1 MGRIVNPHSIR
12 TSMNEIKSNVDEYS
26 SHYKKAKSIIARYS
40 FGSPKL
46 KGMTGKAVL
55 NQLYCYE
62 TLMDMFIITAENI
75 SKACDTMIMSVGDE
89 KLNEDIINSIIY
101 EQEGIKTRCANR
113 IEDYRHKQM
122 QLELCPILASYC
134 GLQINR
140 NTYIKTRAEKI
151 IAIMNRKLE
160 KIDEIERKTN
170 ELFLAE
176 KAAMTKIGRC
186 IAELKESGKT
196 GFRFQELPVWAAD
209 MEKQLFDKY
218 NKEMLT
224 KGRLNEDFVEKFSNL
239 SIAEMTPAEF
249 KAYQEYV
256 KFLILKAKP
265 DDLNK
270 VIKHAYRMTKDGVV
284 ELKDGAYDLGTY
296 IGLVMKI
303 YSMTS
308 AELVDSSILEKC
320 TIMKTALTRDFM
332 VEKGTFSLKG
342 GHYHYKYEYL
352 KYKRPESNH
361 AQAVIFTES
370 YTTNTVYTEH
380 TGNAD
385 KLGYAKNEYL
395 KNLMRKDGADYAID
409 ICKSAVN
416 IGVTIA
422 FPEMTV
428 GEQVVWELTN
438 LGVEIVSSPGKNED
452 FGINSEGIATMTNRL
467 KVRASIAKPGTK
479 EGTLIYEMYPTSETM
494 RRIEFYNNIF
504 EHYKMDPIGL
514 GDVCNNPEDVNNR
527 ILALSE
533 KINAKPYVYNDED
546 ECKEYKKLDELED
559 LYKNLNPG
567 EIK

>member
-26 SHYKKAKSIIARYS
+26 SHYKKAKSTIARYS

-186 IAELKESGKT
+186 IAELKGSGKN

-239 SIAEMTPAEF
+239 TIAEMTPAEF

-265 DDLNK
+265 EDMNK
-270 VIKHAYRMTKDGVV
+270 VIKHAYRKTINEVMV
-284 ELKDGAYDLGTY
+284 LKDSAYELAATMDVATRVY
-296 IGLVMKI
+296 CME
-303 YSMTS
+303 ST
-308 AELVDSSILEKC
+308 ELVDSSILERC
-320 TIMKTALTRDFM
+320 TMMNTALTIDYIY
-332 VEKGTFSLKG
+332 ETGKISLKDG
-342 GHYHYKYEYL
+342 RYNYEYR
-352 KYKRPESNH
+352 KNRRAEHNH
-361 AQAVIFTES
+361 AKPMELRES
-370 YTTNTVYTEH
+370 YTTIKVSTMISST
-380 TGNAD
+380 TD
-385 KLGYAKNEYL
+385 KVGALKNEYL
-395 KNLMRKDGADYAID
+395 KNLMRKDGGDYAVV
-409 ICKSAVN
+409 ICKAAVE
-416 IGVTIA
+416 IGVNVACPGI
-422 FPEMTV
+422 PV
-428 GEQVVWELTN
+428 GVQATYGLAD
-438 LGVEIVSSPGKNED
+438 LGIEIVDMPSKNED
-452 FGINSEGIATMTNRL
+452 FGIKSDGIGTMAQKL
-467 KVRASIAKPGTK
+467 KLRASIANPGTK
-479 EGTLIYEMYPTSETM
+479 TGELIYKMYPTNETTD
-494 RRIEFYNNIF
+494 RLVFYNKVF
-504 EHYKMDPIGL
+504 KYYKMKPIKMT
-514 GDVCNNPEDVNNR
+514 DVYYNPESVNGQLN
-527 ILALSE
+527 ALNDKMGSKTPYTYKDKKYE
-533 KINAKPYVYNDED
+533 NLDSLESTYDDIKRAKE
-546 ECKEYKKLDELED
+546 
-559 LYKNLNPG
+559 
-567 EIK
+567 

>member
-1 MGRIVNPHSIR
+1 MTMGRIVNPHSIR

-26 SHYKKAKSIIARYS
+26 SHYKKAKSTIARYS

-46 KGMTGKAVL
+46 KGMTAKAVL

-62 TLMDMFIITAENI
+62 TLMDMFIIIAENI

-101 EQEGIKTRCANR
+101 EQEGIKARCAKR
-113 IEDYRHKQM
+113 IEEYRHKQM

-140 NTYIKTRAEKI
+140 NAYIKTRAEKI

-160 KIDEIERKTN
+160 KIDKIERKTN

-186 IAELKESGKT
+186 ITELKGSGKN

-239 SIAEMTPAEF
+239 TIAEMTPAEF

-256 KFLILKAKP
+256 NFLILKAKP
-265 DDLNK
+265 EDMNK

-284 ELKDGAYDLGTY
+284 ELKYGAYDLATY

-303 YSMTS
+303 YSMKST
-308 AELVDSSILEKC
+308 ELVDSSILEKC

-395 KNLMRKDGADYAID
+395 KNLMRKDGADYAMD

-428 GEQVVWELTN
+428 GEQVVWELAN
-438 LGVEIVSSPGKNED
+438 LGVERVSPPGKNED
-452 FGINSEGIATMTNRL
+452 FGIKSEGIATMTNRL

-494 RRIEFYNNIF
+494 RRIEFYNKIF

-514 GDVCNNPEDVNNR
+514 GDVCNNPEDVNSR

-533 KINAKPYVYNDED
+533 KIDAVPYVYNKGKYET
-546 ECKEYKKLDELED
+546 LDRLEN
-559 LYKNLNPG
+559 LYKNLNSG

>member
-26 SHYKKAKSIIARYS
+26 SHYKKAKSTIARYS

-46 KGMTGKAVL
+46 KGMTAKAVL

-62 TLMDMFIITAENI
+62 TLMDMFIIIAENI

-101 EQEGIKTRCANR
+101 EQEGIKARCAKR
-113 IEDYRHKQM
+113 IEEYRHKQM

-140 NTYIKTRAEKI
+140 NAYIKTRAEKI
-151 IAIMNRKLE
+151 IAIMNSKLE

-186 IAELKESGKT
+186 IAELKGSGKN

-239 SIAEMTPAEF
+239 SVAEMTPAEL

-256 KFLILKAKP
+256 NFLILKAKP
-265 DDLNK
+265 EDMNK

-284 ELKDGAYDLGTY
+284 ELKDGAYDLATY

-303 YSMTS
+303 YSMKST
-308 AELVDSSILEKC
+308 ELVDSSILEKC

-370 YTTNTVYTEH
+370 YTTNTVYTEY

-385 KLGYAKNEYL
+385 ELGYAKNEYL
-395 KNLMRKDGADYAID
+395 KNLMRKDGADYAMD

-428 GEQVVWELTN
+428 GEQVVWELAN
-438 LGVEIVSSPGKNED
+438 VGVERVSPPGKNED
-452 FGINSEGIATMTNRL
+452 FGIKSEGIATMTNRL

-533 KINAKPYVYNDED
+533 KIKAKPYVYD
-546 ECKEYKKLDELED
+546 KEKYKKLDKLED

>member
-12 TSMNEIKSNVDEYS
+12 TSMNEIKSDVDEYS
-26 SHYKKAKSIIARYS
+26 SHYKKAKSTIARYS

-46 KGMTGKAVL
+46 KGMTAKAVL

-186 IAELKESGKT
+186 IAELKGSGKN

-265 DDLNK
+265 EDMNK

-284 ELKDGAYDLGTY
+284 ELKDGAYDLATY

-303 YSMTS
+303 YSMKST
-308 AELVDSSILEKC
+308 ELVDSSILEKC

-395 KNLMRKDGADYAID
+395 KNLMRKDGADYAMD

-428 GEQVVWELTN
+428 GEQVVWELAN
-438 LGVEIVSSPGKNED
+438 LGVERVSPPGKNED
-452 FGINSEGIATMTNRL
+452 FGIKSEGIATMTNRL

-494 RRIEFYNNIF
+494 RRIKFYNNIF

-527 ILALSE
+527 ILALSK
-533 KINAKPYVYNDED
+533 KIDAVPYVYNDED
-546 ECKEYKKLDELED
+546 GCKNLDDLED
-559 LYKNLNPG
+559 LYRNLNS
-567 EIK
+567 EK

>member
-26 SHYKKAKSIIARYS
+26 SHYKKAKSTIARYS

-46 KGMTGKAVL
+46 KGMTAKAVL

-113 IEDYRHKQM
+113 IEEYRHKQM

-186 IAELKESGKT
+186 IAELKGSGKN

-239 SIAEMTPAEF
+239 TIAEMTPAEF

-256 KFLILKAKP
+256 EFLILKAKP
-265 DDLNK
+265 EDMNK

-284 ELKDGAYDLGTY
+284 ELKDGAYDLATY

-303 YSMTS
+303 YSMKST
-308 AELVDSSILEKC
+308 ELVDSSILEKC

-370 YTTNTVYTEH
+370 YTTNTVYTEY

-385 KLGYAKNEYL
+385 ELGYAKNEYL

-409 ICKSAVN
+409 ICKAAVN

-428 GEQVVWELTN
+428 GEQVVWELAN
-438 LGVEIVSSPGKNED
+438 LGVERVSPLGKNED
-452 FGINSEGIATMTNRL
+452 FGIKSEGIATMTNRL

-494 RRIEFYNNIF
+494 RRIKFYNKIF

-527 ILALSE
+527 ILALSK
-533 KINAKPYVYNDED
+533 KINAKPYVYSAED
-546 ECKEYKKLDELED
+546 ECKDIEKLEELYKK
-559 LYKNLNPG
+559 YNSG

>member
-26 SHYKKAKSIIARYS
+26 SHYKKAKSTIARYS

-46 KGMTGKAVL
+46 KGMTAKAVL

-62 TLMDMFIITAENI
+62 TLMDMFIIIAENI

-101 EQEGIKTRCANR
+101 EQEGIKARCAKR
-113 IEDYRHKQM
+113 IEEYRHKQM

-140 NTYIKTRAEKI
+140 NAYIKTRAEKI

-186 IAELKESGKT
+186 IAELKGSGKN

-239 SIAEMTPAEF
+239 SVAEMTPAEF

-270 VIKHAYRMTKDGVV
+270 VIKHAYRKTINEVMV
-284 ELKDGAYDLGTY
+284 LKDSAYELAATMDVATRVY
-296 IGLVMKI
+296 CMK
-303 YSMTS
+303 S
-308 AELVDSSILEKC
+308 AELVDSSILERC
-320 TIMKTALTRDFM
+320 TMMNTALTIDYIY
-332 VEKGTFSLKG
+332 ETGKISLKDG
-342 GHYHYKYEYL
+342 RYNYEYR
-352 KYKRPESNH
+352 KNRRAEHNH
-361 AQAVIFTES
+361 AKPMELRES
-370 YTTNTVYTEH
+370 YTTIKVSTMISST
-380 TGNAD
+380 TD
-385 KLGYAKNEYL
+385 KVGALKNEYL
-395 KNLMRKDGADYAID
+395 KNLMRKDGGDYAVV
-409 ICKSAVN
+409 ICKAAVE
-416 IGVTIA
+416 IGVNVACPGI
-422 FPEMTV
+422 PV
-428 GEQVVWELTN
+428 GVQATYGLAD
-438 LGVEIVSSPGKNED
+438 LGIEIVDMPSKNED
-452 FGINSEGIATMTNRL
+452 FGIKSDGIGTMAQKL
-467 KVRASIAKPGTK
+467 KLRASIANPGTK
-479 EGTLIYEMYPTSETM
+479 TGELIYKMYPTNETTD
-494 RRIEFYNNIF
+494 RLVFYNKVF
-504 EHYKMDPIGL
+504 KYYKMEPIKMT
-514 GDVCNNPEDVNNR
+514 DVYYNPESVNGQLN
-527 ILALSE
+527 ALNDKMGSKTPYTYKDKKYE
-533 KINAKPYVYNDED
+533 NLDSLESAYDDNKRAKE
-546 ECKEYKKLDELED
+546 
-559 LYKNLNPG
+559 
-567 EIK
+567 

>member
-26 SHYKKAKSIIARYS
+26 SHYKKAKSTIARYS

-46 KGMTGKAVL
+46 KGMTAKAVL

-62 TLMDMFIITAENI
+62 TLMDMFIIIAENI

-101 EQEGIKTRCANR
+101 EQEGIKARCAKR
-113 IEDYRHKQM
+113 IEEYRHKQM

-140 NTYIKTRAEKI
+140 NAYIKTRAEKI
-151 IAIMNRKLE
+151 IAIMNSKLE

-186 IAELKESGKT
+186 IAELKGSGKN

-239 SIAEMTPAEF
+239 SVAEMTPAEL

-256 KFLILKAKP
+256 NFLILKAKP
-265 DDLNK
+265 EDMNK

-284 ELKDGAYDLGTY
+284 ELKDGAYDLATY

-303 YSMTS
+303 YSMKST
-308 AELVDSSILEKC
+308 ELVDSSILEKC

-370 YTTNTVYTEH
+370 YTTNTVYTEY

-385 KLGYAKNEYL
+385 ELGYAKNEYL
-395 KNLMRKDGADYAID
+395 KNLMRKDGADYAMD

-428 GEQVVWELTN
+428 GEQVVWELAN
-438 LGVEIVSSPGKNED
+438 LGVERVSPPGKNED
-452 FGINSEGIATMTNRL
+452 FGIKSEGIATMTNRL

-533 KINAKPYVYNDED
+533 KIKAKPYVYD
-546 ECKEYKKLDELED
+546 KEKYKKLDKLED

>member
-46 KGMTGKAVL
+46 KGMTAKAVL

-186 IAELKESGKT
+186 IAELKGSGKA

-224 KGRLNEDFVEKFSNL
+224 KGRLNEDFVERFSDL
-239 SIAEMTPAEF
+239 TIAEMTPAEF

-265 DDLNK
+265 EDMNK

-284 ELKDGAYDLGTY
+284 ELKDGAYDLATY

-303 YSMTS
+303 YSMKST
-308 AELVDSSILEKC
+308 ELVDSSILEKC

-395 KNLMRKDGADYAID
+395 KNLMRKDGADYAMD

-428 GEQVVWELTN
+428 GEQVVWELAN
-438 LGVEIVSSPGKNED
+438 LGVERVSPPGKNED
-452 FGINSEGIATMTNRL
+452 FGIKSEGIATMTNRL

-494 RRIEFYNNIF
+494 RRIEFYNKIF

-527 ILALSE
+527 ILTLSE
-533 KINAKPYVYNDED
+533 KIDAVPYVCNEGKCED
-546 ECKEYKKLDELED
+546 FDGLEE
-559 LYKNLNPG
+559 LYKNLNSG

>member
-26 SHYKKAKSIIARYS
+26 SHYKKAKSTIARYS

-122 QLELCPILASYC
+122 QLGLCPILASYC

-186 IAELKESGKT
+186 IAELKGSGKT

-239 SIAEMTPAEF
+239 TIAEMTPAEF

-256 KFLILKAKP
+256 NFLILKAKP
-265 DDLNK
+265 EDMNK

-284 ELKDGAYDLGTY
+284 ELKYGAYDLATY

-303 YSMTS
+303 YSMKST
-308 AELVDSSILEKC
+308 ELVDSSILEKC

-370 YTTNTVYTEH
+370 YTTNTVYTEY

-385 KLGYAKNEYL
+385 ELGYAKNEYL
-395 KNLMRKDGADYAID
+395 KNLMRKDGADYAMD

-428 GEQVVWELTN
+428 GEQVVWELAN
-438 LGVEIVSSPGKNED
+438 LGVERVSPPGKNED
-452 FGINSEGIATMTNRL
+452 FGIKSEGIATMTNRL

-494 RRIEFYNNIF
+494 RRIEFYNKIF
-504 EHYKMDPIGL
+504 ENYKMDPIGL

-533 KINAKPYVYNDED
+533 KIKAKPYVYD
-546 ECKEYKKLDELED
+546 KEKYEKLDKLED
-559 LYKNLNPG
+559 LYKDLNPG

>member
-1 MGRIVNPHSIR
+1 MTMGRIVNPHSIR

-26 SHYKKAKSIIARYS
+26 SHYKKAKSTIARYS

-140 NTYIKTRAEKI
+140 NAYIKTRAEKI
-151 IAIMNRKLE
+151 IAIMNSKLE

-186 IAELKESGKT
+186 IAELKGSGKN

-239 SIAEMTPAEF
+239 SVAEMTPAEF

-256 KFLILKAKP
+256 NFLILKAKP
-265 DDLNK
+265 EDMNK

-284 ELKDGAYDLGTY
+284 ELKDGAYDLATY

-303 YSMTS
+303 YSMKST
-308 AELVDSSILEKC
+308 ELVDSSILEKC

-370 YTTNTVYTEH
+370 YTTNTVYTEY

-385 KLGYAKNEYL
+385 ELGYAKNEYL
-395 KNLMRKDGADYAID
+395 KNLMRKDGADYAMD

-428 GEQVVWELTN
+428 GEQVVWELAN
-438 LGVEIVSSPGKNED
+438 LGVERVSPPGKNED
-452 FGINSEGIATMTNRL
+452 FGIKSEGIATMTNRL

-533 KINAKPYVYNDED
+533 KIKAKPYVYD
-546 ECKEYKKLDELED
+546 KEKYKKLDKLED

>member
-26 SHYKKAKSIIARYS
+26 SHYKKAKSTIARYS

-46 KGMTGKAVL
+46 KGMTAKAVL

-62 TLMDMFIITAENI
+62 TLMDMFIIIAENI

-101 EQEGIKTRCANR
+101 EQEGIKARCAKR
-113 IEDYRHKQM
+113 IEEYRHKQM

-186 IAELKESGKT
+186 IAELKGSGKS
-196 GFRFQELPVWAAD
+196 GFRFQELPVWAAN

-239 SIAEMTPAEF
+239 TIAEMTPAEL

-265 DDLNK
+265 EDMNK

-284 ELKDGAYDLGTY
+284 ELKDGAYDLATY

-303 YSMTS
+303 YSMKST
-308 AELVDSSILEKC
+308 ELVDSSILEKC

-395 KNLMRKDGADYAID
+395 KNLMRKDGADYAMD

-428 GEQVVWELTN
+428 GEQVVWELAN
-438 LGVEIVSSPGKNED
+438 LGVERVSPPGKNED
-452 FGINSEGIATMTNRL
+452 FGIKSEGIATMTNRL

-533 KINAKPYVYNDED
+533 KIDAVPYVYNDED
-546 ECKEYKKLDELED
+546 GCKNLDDLED
-559 LYKNLNPG
+559 LYENLNS
-567 EIK
+567 EK

>member
-1 MGRIVNPHSIR
+1 
-12 TSMNEIKSNVDEYS
+12 
-26 SHYKKAKSIIARYS
+26 
-40 FGSPKL
+40 
-46 KGMTGKAVL
+46 
-55 NQLYCYE
+55 
-62 TLMDMFIITAENI
+62 
-75 SKACDTMIMSVGDE
+75 
-89 KLNEDIINSIIY
+89 
-101 EQEGIKTRCANR
+101 
-113 IEDYRHKQM
+113 
-122 QLELCPILASYC
+122 
-134 GLQINR
+134 
-140 NTYIKTRAEKI
+140 
-151 IAIMNRKLE
+151 
-160 KIDEIERKTN
+160 
-170 ELFLAE
+170 
-176 KAAMTKIGRC
+176 
-186 IAELKESGKT
+186 
-196 GFRFQELPVWAAD
+196 

-239 SIAEMTPAEF
+239 TIAEMTPAEF

-265 DDLNK
+265 EDMNK

-284 ELKDGAYDLGTY
+284 ELKDGAYDLATY

-303 YSMTS
+303 YSMKST
-308 AELVDSSILEKC
+308 ELVDSSILEKC

-395 KNLMRKDGADYAID
+395 KNLMRKDGADYAMD

-428 GEQVVWELTN
+428 GEQVVWELAN
-438 LGVEIVSSPGKNED
+438 LGVEIVSPPGKNED
-452 FGINSEGIATMTNRL
+452 FGIKSEGIATMTNRL

-494 RRIEFYNNIF
+494 RRIEFYNKIF

-514 GDVCNNPEDVNNR
+514 GDVCNNPEDVNSR

-533 KINAKPYVYNDED
+533 KIDAVPYVYNKGKYET
-546 ECKEYKKLDELED
+546 LDRLEN
-559 LYKNLNPG
+559 LYKNLNSG

>member
-1 MGRIVNPHSIR
+1 MGRIVNPHSMR

-26 SHYKKAKSIIARYS
+26 SHYKKAKSTIARYS

-46 KGMTGKAVL
+46 KGMTAKAVV

-62 TLMDMFIITAENI
+62 TLMDMFIIIAENI
-75 SKACDTMIMSVGDE
+75 SKACDAMIMNVGDE

-101 EQEGIKTRCANR
+101 EQEGIKARCAKR

-160 KIDEIERKTN
+160 KIDEIERKTK

-176 KAAMTKIGRC
+176 KDAMTKIGRC
-186 IAELKESGKT
+186 IAELKGSEKT
-196 GFRFQELPVWAAD
+196 GFRFQELPVWAVE
-209 MEKQLFDKY
+209 MEKLLFDKY

-239 SIAEMTPAEF
+239 TIAEMTPAEF

-265 DDLNK
+265 EDMNK
-270 VIKHAYRMTKDGVV
+270 VIKHAYRRTKDGVV
-284 ELKDGAYDLGTY
+284 ELKDGAYDLATY

-308 AELVDSSILEKC
+308 AELVDSIILEKC

-332 VEKGTFSLKG
+332 VVKGNFSLKG

-352 KYKRPESNH
+352 KYKTSESNH

-385 KLGYAKNEYL
+385 ELGYAKNEYL
-395 KNLMRKDGADYAID
+395 KNLMRKDGADYAMD
-409 ICKSAVN
+409 ICKAAVN

-428 GEQVVWELTN
+428 GEQVVWELAN
-438 LGVEIVSSPGKNED
+438 LGVEIVSPPGKNED
-452 FGINSEGIATMTNRL
+452 FGIKSEGIATMTNRL

-494 RRIEFYNNIF
+494 RRIEFYNKIF

-514 GDVCNNPEDVNNR
+514 GDVCNSPEDVNKR

-533 KINAKPYVYNDED
+533 KINAKPYVYD
-546 ECKEYKKLDELED
+546 KEKYKKLDKLED

>member
-26 SHYKKAKSIIARYS
+26 SHYKKAKSTIARYS

-46 KGMTGKAVL
+46 KGMTAKAVL

-62 TLMDMFIITAENI
+62 TLMDMFIIIAENI

-140 NTYIKTRAEKI
+140 NAYIKTRAEKI

-186 IAELKESGKT
+186 IAELKGSGKN

-239 SIAEMTPAEF
+239 TIAEMTPAEF

-265 DDLNK
+265 EDMNK

-284 ELKDGAYDLGTY
+284 ELKDGAYDLATY

-303 YSMTS
+303 YSMKST
-308 AELVDSSILEKC
+308 ELLDSSILEKC

-385 KLGYAKNEYL
+385 ELGYAKNEYL
-395 KNLMRKDGADYAID
+395 KNLMRKDGADYAMD

-428 GEQVVWELTN
+428 GEQVVWELAN
-438 LGVEIVSSPGKNED
+438 LGVERVSPLGKNED
-452 FGINSEGIATMTNRL
+452 FGIKSEGIATMTNRL

-494 RRIEFYNNIF
+494 RRIEFYNKIF

-533 KINAKPYVYNDED
+533 KIDAVPYVYNKGKYET
-546 ECKEYKKLDELED
+546 LDRLEG
-559 LYKNLNPG
+559 LYKNLNSG

>member
-26 SHYKKAKSIIARYS
+26 SHYKKAKSTIARYS

-46 KGMTGKAVL
+46 KGMTAKAVL

-62 TLMDMFIITAENI
+62 TLMDMFIIIAENI

-101 EQEGIKTRCANR
+101 EQEGIKARCAKR

-186 IAELKESGKT
+186 IAELKGSGKN

-239 SIAEMTPAEF
+239 TIAEMTPAEF

-256 KFLILKAKP
+256 NFLILKAKP
-265 DDLNK
+265 EDMNK

-284 ELKDGAYDLGTY
+284 ELKYGAYDLATY

-303 YSMTS
+303 YSMKST
-308 AELVDSSILEKC
+308 ELVDSSILEKC

-370 YTTNTVYTEH
+370 YTTNTVYTEY

-385 KLGYAKNEYL
+385 ELGYAKNEYL
-395 KNLMRKDGADYAID
+395 KNLMRKDGADYAMD

-428 GEQVVWELTN
+428 GEQVVWELAN
-438 LGVEIVSSPGKNED
+438 LGVERVSPPGKNED
-452 FGINSEGIATMTNRL
+452 FGIKSEGIATMTNRL

-494 RRIEFYNNIF
+494 RRIEFYNKIF

-527 ILALSE
+527 ILALSK
-533 KINAKPYVYNDED
+533 KIDAVPYVYN
-546 ECKEYKKLDELED
+546 KKINIKKLDELED
-559 LYKNLNPG
+559 LYKNLNSG

>member
-26 SHYKKAKSIIARYS
+26 SHYKKAKSTIARYS

-46 KGMTGKAVL
+46 KGMTAKAVL

-62 TLMDMFIITAENI
+62 TLMDMFIIIAENI

-186 IAELKESGKT
+186 IAELKGSGKN

-239 SIAEMTPAEF
+239 TIAEMTPAEF

-256 KFLILKAKP
+256 NFLILKAKP
-265 DDLNK
+265 EDMNK

-284 ELKDGAYDLGTY
+284 ELKYGAYDLATY

-303 YSMTS
+303 YSMKST
-308 AELVDSSILEKC
+308 ELVDSSILEKC

-370 YTTNTVYTEH
+370 YTTNTVYTEY

-385 KLGYAKNEYL
+385 ELGYAKNEYL
-395 KNLMRKDGADYAID
+395 KNLMRKDGADYAMD

-428 GEQVVWELTN
+428 GEQVVWELAN
-438 LGVEIVSSPGKNED
+438 LGVERVSPPGKNED
-452 FGINSEGIATMTNRL
+452 FGIKSEGIATMTNRL

-533 KINAKPYVYNDED
+533 KIKAKPYVYDKE
-546 ECKEYKKLDELED
+546 EYKKLDKLED

>member
-26 SHYKKAKSIIARYS
+26 SHYKKAKSTIARYS

-46 KGMTGKAVL
+46 KGMTAKAVL

-151 IAIMNRKLE
+151 IAMMNRKLE

-186 IAELKESGKT
+186 IAELKGSGKN

-239 SIAEMTPAEF
+239 SVAEMTPAEF

-265 DDLNK
+265 EDMNK

-284 ELKDGAYDLGTY
+284 ELKYGAYDLATY

-303 YSMTS
+303 YSMKST
-308 AELVDSSILEKC
+308 ELVDSSILEKC

-370 YTTNTVYTEH
+370 YTTNTVYTEY

-385 KLGYAKNEYL
+385 ELGYAKNEYL
-395 KNLMRKDGADYAID
+395 KNLMRKDGADYAMD

-428 GEQVVWELTN
+428 GEQVVWELAN
-438 LGVEIVSSPGKNED
+438 LGVERVSPSGKNED
-452 FGINSEGIATMTNRL
+452 FGIKSEGIATMTNRL

-533 KINAKPYVYNDED
+533 KIDAVPYVYNKRKYET
-546 ECKEYKKLDELED
+546 LDRLEN

>member
-1 MGRIVNPHSIR
+1 MTMGRIVNPHSIR
-12 TSMNEIKSNVDEYS
+12 TSMNEIKSDVDEYS
-26 SHYKKAKSIIARYS
+26 SHYKKAKSTIARYS

-46 KGMTGKAVL
+46 KGMTAKAVL

-186 IAELKESGKT
+186 IAELKGSGKN

-265 DDLNK
+265 EDMNK

-284 ELKDGAYDLGTY
+284 ELKDGAYDLATY

-303 YSMTS
+303 YSMKST
-308 AELVDSSILEKC
+308 ELVDSSILEKC

-395 KNLMRKDGADYAID
+395 KNLMRKDGADYAMD

-428 GEQVVWELTN
+428 GEQVVWELAN
-438 LGVEIVSSPGKNED
+438 LGVERVSPPGKNED
-452 FGINSEGIATMTNRL
+452 FGIKSEGIATMTNRL

-494 RRIEFYNNIF
+494 RRIKFYNNIF

-527 ILALSE
+527 ILALSK
-533 KINAKPYVYNDED
+533 KIDAVPYVYNDED
-546 ECKEYKKLDELED
+546 GCKNLDDLED
-559 LYKNLNPG
+559 LYRNLNS
-567 EIK
+567 EK

>member
-26 SHYKKAKSIIARYS
+26 SHYKKAKSTIARYS

-46 KGMTGKAVL
+46 KGMTAKAVL

-101 EQEGIKTRCANR
+101 EQEGIKARCAKR

-186 IAELKESGKT
+186 IAELKGSGKN

-239 SIAEMTPAEF
+239 TIAEMTPAEF

-256 KFLILKAKP
+256 NFLILKAKP
-265 DDLNK
+265 EDMNK

-284 ELKDGAYDLGTY
+284 ELKDGAYDLATY

-303 YSMTS
+303 YSMKST
-308 AELVDSSILEKC
+308 ELVDSSILEKC

-395 KNLMRKDGADYAID
+395 KNLMRKDGADYAMD

-428 GEQVVWELTN
+428 GEQVVWELAN
-438 LGVEIVSSPGKNED
+438 LGVERVSPPGKNED
-452 FGINSEGIATMTNRL
+452 FGIKSEGIATMTNRL

-494 RRIEFYNNIF
+494 RRIEFYNKIF

-514 GDVCNNPEDVNNR
+514 GDVCNNPEDVNSR

-533 KINAKPYVYNDED
+533 KIDAVPYVYNKGKYET
-546 ECKEYKKLDELED
+546 LDRLEN
-559 LYKNLNPG
+559 LYKNLNSG

>member
-26 SHYKKAKSIIARYS
+26 SHYKKAKSTIARYS

-101 EQEGIKTRCANR
+101 EQEGIKARCAKR
-113 IEDYRHKQM
+113 IEEYRHKQM

-140 NTYIKTRAEKI
+140 NAYIKTRAEKI

-186 IAELKESGKT
+186 IAELKGSGKN

-239 SIAEMTPAEF
+239 YVAEMTPAEF

-265 DDLNK
+265 EDMNK

-284 ELKDGAYDLGTY
+284 ELKDGAYDLATY

-303 YSMTS
+303 YSMKST
-308 AELVDSSILEKC
+308 ELVDSSILEKC

-395 KNLMRKDGADYAID
+395 KNLMRKDGADYAMD

-428 GEQVVWELTN
+428 GEQVVWELAN
-438 LGVEIVSSPGKNED
+438 LGVERVSPLGKNED
-452 FGINSEGIATMTNRL
+452 FGIKSEGIATMTNRL

-494 RRIEFYNNIF
+494 RRIEFYNKIF

-533 KINAKPYVYNDED
+533 KIDAVPYVYNKGKYET
-546 ECKEYKKLDELED
+546 LDRLEG
-559 LYKNLNPG
+559 LYKNLNSG

>member
-26 SHYKKAKSIIARYS
+26 SHYKKAKSTIARYS

-46 KGMTGKAVL
+46 KGMTAKAVL

-101 EQEGIKTRCANR
+101 EQEGIKARCAKR
-113 IEDYRHKQM
+113 IEEYRHKQM

-140 NTYIKTRAEKI
+140 NAYIKTRAEKI

-186 IAELKESGKT
+186 IAELKGSGKN

-209 MEKQLFDKY
+209 MEKQLFDKH

-239 SIAEMTPAEF
+239 TIAEMTPAEF

-265 DDLNK
+265 EDMNK

-284 ELKDGAYDLGTY
+284 ELKYGAYDLATY

-303 YSMTS
+303 YSMKST
-308 AELVDSSILEKC
+308 ELVDSSILEKC

-370 YTTNTVYTEH
+370 YTTNTVYTEY

-385 KLGYAKNEYL
+385 ELGYAKNEYL
-395 KNLMRKDGADYAID
+395 KNLMRKDGADYAMD

-428 GEQVVWELTN
+428 GEQVVWELAN
-438 LGVEIVSSPGKNED
+438 LGVERVSPPGKNED
-452 FGINSEGIATMTNRL
+452 FGIKSEGIATMTNRL

-494 RRIEFYNNIF
+494 RRIEFYNKIF

-527 ILALSE
+527 ILALSK
-533 KINAKPYVYNDED
+533 KINAKPYVYD
-546 ECKEYKKLDELED
+546 KEKYEKLDKLED
-559 LYKNLNPG
+559 LYKDLNPG

>member
-26 SHYKKAKSIIARYS
+26 SHYKKAKSTIARYS

-101 EQEGIKTRCANR
+101 EQEGIKARCAKR
-113 IEDYRHKQM
+113 IEEYRHKQM

-140 NTYIKTRAEKI
+140 NAYIKTRAEKI

-186 IAELKESGKT
+186 IAELKGSGKN

-239 SIAEMTPAEF
+239 SVAEMTPAEF

-265 DDLNK
+265 EDMNK

-284 ELKDGAYDLGTY
+284 ELKDGAYDLATY

-303 YSMTS
+303 YSMKST
-308 AELVDSSILEKC
+308 ELLDSSILEKC

-385 KLGYAKNEYL
+385 ELGYAKNEYL
-395 KNLMRKDGADYAID
+395 KNLMRKDGADYAMD

-428 GEQVVWELTN
+428 GEQVVWELAN
-438 LGVEIVSSPGKNED
+438 LGVERVSPLGKNED
-452 FGINSEGIATMTNRL
+452 FGIKSEGIATMTNRL

-494 RRIEFYNNIF
+494 RRIEFYNKIF

-533 KINAKPYVYNDED
+533 KIDAVPYVYNKGKYET
-546 ECKEYKKLDELED
+546 LDRLEG
-559 LYKNLNPG
+559 LYKNLNSG

>member
-26 SHYKKAKSIIARYS
+26 SHYKKAKSTIARYS

-46 KGMTGKAVL
+46 KGMTAKAVL

-62 TLMDMFIITAENI
+62 TLMDMFIIIAENI

-101 EQEGIKTRCANR
+101 EQEGIKARCAKR
-113 IEDYRHKQM
+113 IEEYRHKQM

-140 NTYIKTRAEKI
+140 NAYIKTRAEKI

-160 KIDEIERKTN
+160 KIDKIERKTN

-186 IAELKESGKT
+186 ITELKGSGKN

-239 SIAEMTPAEF
+239 TIAEMTPAEF

-256 KFLILKAKP
+256 NFLILKAKP
-265 DDLNK
+265 EDMNK

-284 ELKDGAYDLGTY
+284 ELKYGAYDLATY

-303 YSMTS
+303 YSMKST
-308 AELVDSSILEKC
+308 ELVDSSILEKC

-395 KNLMRKDGADYAID
+395 KNLMRKDGADYAMD

-428 GEQVVWELTN
+428 GEQVVWELAN
-438 LGVEIVSSPGKNED
+438 LGVERVSPPGKNED
-452 FGINSEGIATMTNRL
+452 FGIKSEGIATMTNRL

-494 RRIEFYNNIF
+494 RRIEFYNKIF

-514 GDVCNNPEDVNNR
+514 GDVCNNPEDVNSR

-533 KINAKPYVYNDED
+533 KIDAVPYVYNKGKYET
-546 ECKEYKKLDELED
+546 LDRLEN
-559 LYKNLNPG
+559 LYKNLNSG

>member
-26 SHYKKAKSIIARYS
+26 SHYKKAKSTIARYS

-101 EQEGIKTRCANR
+101 EQEGIKARCAKR
-113 IEDYRHKQM
+113 IEEYRHKQI

-140 NTYIKTRAEKI
+140 NAYIKTRAEKI
-151 IAIMNRKLE
+151 IAMMNRKLE

-186 IAELKESGKT
+186 IAELKGSGKN

-239 SIAEMTPAEF
+239 TIAEMTPAEF

-256 KFLILKAKP
+256 NFLILKAKP
-265 DDLNK
+265 EDMNK

-284 ELKDGAYDLGTY
+284 ELKYGAYDLATY

-303 YSMTS
+303 YSMKST
-308 AELVDSSILEKC
+308 ELVDSSILEKC

-370 YTTNTVYTEH
+370 YTTNTVYTEY

-385 KLGYAKNEYL
+385 ELGYAKNEYL
-395 KNLMRKDGADYAID
+395 KNLMRKDGADYAMD

-428 GEQVVWELTN
+428 GEQVVWELAN
-438 LGVEIVSSPGKNED
+438 LGVERVSPPGKNED
-452 FGINSEGIATMTNRL
+452 FGIKSEGIATMTNRL

-527 ILALSE
+527 ILALSK
-533 KINAKPYVYNDED
+533 KINAKPYVYNNED
-546 ECKEYKKLDELED
+546 ECKDIEKLEELYEK
-559 LYKNLNPG
+559 YNSG

>member
-26 SHYKKAKSIIARYS
+26 SHYKKAKSTIARYS

-46 KGMTGKAVL
+46 KGMTAKAVL

-62 TLMDMFIITAENI
+62 TLMDMFIIIAENI

-101 EQEGIKTRCANR
+101 EQEGIKARCAKR
-113 IEDYRHKQM
+113 IEEYRHKQM

-140 NTYIKTRAEKI
+140 NAYIKTRAEKI

-186 IAELKESGKT
+186 IAELKGSGKS
-196 GFRFQELPVWAAD
+196 GFRFQELPVWAAN

-239 SIAEMTPAEF
+239 TIAEMTPAEL

-265 DDLNK
+265 EDMNK
-270 VIKHAYRMTKDGVV
+270 AIKHAYRMTKDGVV
-284 ELKDGAYDLGTY
+284 ELKDGAYDLATY

-303 YSMTS
+303 YSMKST
-308 AELVDSSILEKC
+308 ELVDSSILEKC

-395 KNLMRKDGADYAID
+395 KNLMRKDGADYAMD

-428 GEQVVWELTN
+428 GEQVVWELAN
-438 LGVEIVSSPGKNED
+438 LGVERVSPPGKNED
-452 FGINSEGIATMTNRL
+452 FGIKSEGIATMTNRL

-533 KINAKPYVYNDED
+533 KIDAVPYVYNDED
-546 ECKEYKKLDELED
+546 GCKNLDDLED
-559 LYKNLNPG
+559 LYENLNS
-567 EIK
+567 EK

>member
-1 MGRIVNPHSIR
+1 MTMGRIVNPHSIR

-26 SHYKKAKSIIARYS
+26 SHYKKAKSTIARYS

-186 IAELKESGKT
+186 IAELKGSGKN

-239 SIAEMTPAEF
+239 TIAEMTPAEF

-256 KFLILKAKP
+256 NFLILKAKP
-265 DDLNK
+265 EDMNK

-284 ELKDGAYDLGTY
+284 ELKYGAYDLATY

-303 YSMTS
+303 YSMKST
-308 AELVDSSILEKC
+308 ELVDSSILEKC

-370 YTTNTVYTEH
+370 YTTNTVYTEY

-385 KLGYAKNEYL
+385 ELGYAKNEYL
-395 KNLMRKDGADYAID
+395 KNLMRKDGADYAMD

-428 GEQVVWELTN
+428 GEQVVWELAN
-438 LGVEIVSSPGKNED
+438 LGVERVSPPGKNED
-452 FGINSEGIATMTNRL
+452 FGIKSEGIATMTNRL

-494 RRIEFYNNIF
+494 RRIEFYNKIF

-533 KINAKPYVYNDED
+533 KIKAKPYVYD
-546 ECKEYKKLDELED
+546 KEKYEKLDKLED
-559 LYKNLNPG
+559 LYKDLNPG

>member
-26 SHYKKAKSIIARYS
+26 SHYKKAKSTIARYS

-186 IAELKESGKT
+186 IAELKGSGKN

-239 SIAEMTPAEF
+239 TIAEMTPAEF

-256 KFLILKAKP
+256 NFLILKAKP
-265 DDLNK
+265 EDMNK

-284 ELKDGAYDLGTY
+284 ELKYGAYDLATY

-303 YSMTS
+303 YSMKST
-308 AELVDSSILEKC
+308 ELVDSSILEKC

-370 YTTNTVYTEH
+370 YTTNTVYTEY

-385 KLGYAKNEYL
+385 ELGYAKNEYL
-395 KNLMRKDGADYAID
+395 KNLMRKDGADYAMD

-428 GEQVVWELTN
+428 GEQVVWELAN
-438 LGVEIVSSPGKNED
+438 LGVERVSPPGKNED
-452 FGINSEGIATMTNRL
+452 FGIKSEGIATMTNRL

-514 GDVCNNPEDVNNR
+514 GDVCNNPEDVNSR

-533 KINAKPYVYNDED
+533 KIDAVPYVYNKGKYET
-546 ECKEYKKLDELED
+546 LDRLEN
-559 LYKNLNPG
+559 LYKNLNSG

>member
-26 SHYKKAKSIIARYS
+26 SHYKKAKSTIARYS

-186 IAELKESGKT
+186 IAELKGSGKN

-239 SIAEMTPAEF
+239 TIAEMTPAEF

-265 DDLNK
+265 EDMNK
-270 VIKHAYRMTKDGVV
+270 VLKHAYRSTINEVM
-284 ELKDGAYDLGTY
+284 ELKDSAYELAATMDVATRVY
-296 IGLVMKI
+296 CME
-303 YSMTS
+303 ST
-308 AELVDSSILEKC
+308 ELVDSSILERC
-320 TIMKTALTRDFM
+320 TMMNTALTIDYIY
-332 VEKGTFSLKG
+332 ETGKISLKDG
-342 GHYHYKYEYL
+342 RYNYEYR
-352 KYKRPESNH
+352 KNRRAEHNH
-361 AQAVIFTES
+361 AKPMELRES
-370 YTTNTVYTEH
+370 YTTIKVSTMISST
-380 TGNAD
+380 TD
-385 KLGYAKNEYL
+385 KVGALKNEYL
-395 KNLMRKDGADYAID
+395 KNLMRKDGGDYAVV
-409 ICKSAVN
+409 ICKAAVE
-416 IGVTIA
+416 IGVNVACPGI
-422 FPEMTV
+422 PV
-428 GEQVVWELTN
+428 GVQATYGLAD
-438 LGVEIVSSPGKNED
+438 LGIEIVDMPSKNED
-452 FGINSEGIATMTNRL
+452 FGIKSDGIGTMAQKL
-467 KVRASIAKPGTK
+467 KLRASIANPGTK
-479 EGTLIYEMYPTSETM
+479 TGELIYKMYPTNETTD
-494 RRIEFYNNIF
+494 RLVFYNKVF
-504 EHYKMDPIGL
+504 KYYKMKPIKMT
-514 GDVCNNPEDVNNR
+514 DVYYNPESVNGQLN
-527 ILALSE
+527 ALNDKMGSKTPYTYKDKKYE
-533 KINAKPYVYNDED
+533 NLDSLESTYDDIKRAKE
-546 ECKEYKKLDELED
+546 
-559 LYKNLNPG
+559 
-567 EIK
+567 

>member
-1 MGRIVNPHSIR
+1 MTMGRIVNPHSIR

-26 SHYKKAKSIIARYS
+26 SHYKKAKSTIARYS

-46 KGMTGKAVL
+46 KGMTAKAVL

-113 IEDYRHKQM
+113 IEEYRHKQM

-186 IAELKESGKT
+186 IAELKGSGKN

-239 SIAEMTPAEF
+239 TIAEMTPAEF

-256 KFLILKAKP
+256 EFLILKAKP
-265 DDLNK
+265 EDMNK

-284 ELKDGAYDLGTY
+284 ELKDGAYDLATY

-303 YSMTS
+303 YSMKST
-308 AELVDSSILEKC
+308 ELVDSSILEKC

-370 YTTNTVYTEH
+370 YTTNTVYTEY

-385 KLGYAKNEYL
+385 ELGYAKNEYL

-409 ICKSAVN
+409 ICKAAVN

-428 GEQVVWELTN
+428 GEQVVWELAN
-438 LGVEIVSSPGKNED
+438 LGVERVSPLGKNED
-452 FGINSEGIATMTNRL
+452 FGIKSEGIATMTNRL

-494 RRIEFYNNIF
+494 RRIKFYNKIF

-527 ILALSE
+527 ILALSK
-533 KINAKPYVYNDED
+533 KINAKPYVYSAED
-546 ECKEYKKLDELED
+546 ECKDIEKLEELYKK
-559 LYKNLNPG
+559 YNSG

>member
-26 SHYKKAKSIIARYS
+26 SHYKKAKSTIARYS

-101 EQEGIKTRCANR
+101 EQEGIKARCAKR
-113 IEDYRHKQM
+113 IEEYRHKQM

-186 IAELKESGKT
+186 IAELKGSGKN

-239 SIAEMTPAEF
+239 YVAEMTPAEF

-265 DDLNK
+265 EDMNK

-284 ELKDGAYDLGTY
+284 ELKYGAYDLATY

-303 YSMTS
+303 YSMKST
-308 AELVDSSILEKC
+308 ELVDSSILEKC

-370 YTTNTVYTEH
+370 YTTNTVYTEY

-385 KLGYAKNEYL
+385 ELGYAKNEYL
-395 KNLMRKDGADYAID
+395 KNLMRKDGADYAMD

-428 GEQVVWELTN
+428 GEQVVWELAN
-438 LGVEIVSSPGKNED
+438 LGVERVSPPGKNED
-452 FGINSEGIATMTNRL
+452 FGIKSEGIATMTNRL

-527 ILALSE
+527 ILALSK
-533 KINAKPYVYNDED
+533 KINAKPYVYNNED
-546 ECKEYKKLDELED
+546 ECKDIEKLEELYEK
-559 LYKNLNPG
+559 YNSG

>member
-1 MGRIVNPHSIR
+1 MTMGRIVNPHSIR

-26 SHYKKAKSIIARYS
+26 SHYKKAKSTIARYS

-46 KGMTGKAVL
+46 KGMTAKAVL

-101 EQEGIKTRCANR
+101 EQEGIKARCAKR
-113 IEDYRHKQM
+113 IEEYRHKQM

-140 NTYIKTRAEKI
+140 NAYIKTRAEKI

-186 IAELKESGKT
+186 IAELKGSGKN

-239 SIAEMTPAEF
+239 TIAEMTPAEF

-256 KFLILKAKP
+256 NFLILKAKP
-265 DDLNK
+265 EDMNK

-284 ELKDGAYDLGTY
+284 ELKYGAYDLATY

-303 YSMTS
+303 YSMKST
-308 AELVDSSILEKC
+308 ELVDSSILEKC

-370 YTTNTVYTEH
+370 YTTNTVYTEY

-385 KLGYAKNEYL
+385 ELGYAKNEYL
-395 KNLMRKDGADYAID
+395 KNLMRKDGADYAMD

-428 GEQVVWELTN
+428 GEQVVWELAN
-438 LGVEIVSSPGKNED
+438 LGVERVSPPGKNED
-452 FGINSEGIATMTNRL
+452 FGIKSEGIATMTNRL

-533 KINAKPYVYNDED
+533 KIKAKPYVYDKE
-546 ECKEYKKLDELED
+546 EYKKLDKLED

>member
-1 MGRIVNPHSIR
+1 MGRIVNPNAMR

-26 SHYKKAKSIIARYS
+26 SHYKKSKSIIARYS

-46 KGMTGKAVL
+46 KGMTAKAVL

-62 TLMDMFIITAENI
+62 TLMDMFIIIAEDI

-89 KLNEDIINSIIY
+89 YLNEDIINSIIDV
-101 EQEGIKTRCANR
+101 QEGIKARCVKR

-122 QLELCPILASYC
+122 QLELCPIFASYC

-140 NTYIKTRAEKI
+140 NTYIKTRAETI

-160 KIDEIERKTN
+160 KIDEIERKTK

-186 IAELKESGKT
+186 ISELKRSGKR

-209 MEKQLFDKY
+209 MEKQLFDRY

-224 KGRLNEDFVEKFSNL
+224 KGRLNEAFVERFSDL
-239 SIAEMTPAEF
+239 TVAEMTPAEF

-265 DDLNK
+265 EDMNK
-270 VIKHAYRMTKDGVV
+270 VIKHAYRRTKDGVV
-284 ELKDGAYDLGTY
+284 ELKDGAYDLATY

-308 AELVDSSILEKC
+308 AELVDSIILEKC

-332 VEKGTFSLKG
+332 VVKGNFSLKG

-352 KYKRPESNH
+352 KYKRSESNH
-361 AQAVIFTES
+361 AQAAIFTES

-385 KLGYAKNEYL
+385 ELGYAKNEYL
-395 KNLMRKDGADYAID
+395 KNLMRKDGADYAMD
-409 ICKSAVN
+409 ICKAAVN

-428 GEQVVWELTN
+428 GEQVVWELAN
-438 LGVEIVSSPGKNED
+438 LGVEIVSPPGKNED
-452 FGINSEGIATMTNRL
+452 FGIKSEGIATMTNRL

-494 RRIEFYNNIF
+494 RRIEFYNKIF

-514 GDVCNNPEDVNNR
+514 GDVCNSPEDVNKR
-527 ILALSE
+527 ILALSK
-533 KINAKPYVYNDED
+533 KIDAKPYVYNDED
-546 ECKEYKKLDELED
+546 KCKNLDKLED
-559 LYKNLNPG
+559 LYKRLNSG

>member
-26 SHYKKAKSIIARYS
+26 SHYKKAKSTIARYS

-46 KGMTGKAVL
+46 KGMTAKAVL

-62 TLMDMFIITAENI
+62 TLMDMFIIIAENI

-101 EQEGIKTRCANR
+101 EQEGIKARCAKR
-113 IEDYRHKQM
+113 IEEYRHKQM

-186 IAELKESGKT
+186 IAELKGSGKN

-239 SIAEMTPAEF
+239 SVAEMTPAEF

-265 DDLNK
+265 EDMNK

-284 ELKDGAYDLGTY
+284 ELKDGAYDLATY

-303 YSMTS
+303 YSMKST
-308 AELVDSSILEKC
+308 ELVDSSILEKC

-370 YTTNTVYTEH
+370 YTTNTVYTEY

-385 KLGYAKNEYL
+385 ELGYAKNEYL
-395 KNLMRKDGADYAID
+395 KNLMRKDGADYAMD

-428 GEQVVWELTN
+428 GEQVVWELAN
-438 LGVEIVSSPGKNED
+438 LGVERVSPPGKNED
-452 FGINSEGIATMTNRL
+452 FGIKSEGIATMTNRL

-533 KINAKPYVYNDED
+533 KIKAKPYVYD
-546 ECKEYKKLDELED
+546 KEKYKKLDKLED

>member
-1 MGRIVNPHSIR
+1 MTMGRIVNPHSIR

-62 TLMDMFIITAENI
+62 TLMDMFIIIAENI

-101 EQEGIKTRCANR
+101 EQEGIKARCAKR
-113 IEDYRHKQM
+113 IEEYRHKQM

-140 NTYIKTRAEKI
+140 NAYIKTRAEKI

-239 SIAEMTPAEF
+239 SVAEMTPAEF

-265 DDLNK
+265 EDMNK
-270 VIKHAYRMTKDGVV
+270 VLKHAYRMTKDGVV
-284 ELKDGAYDLGTY
+284 ELKDGAYDLATY

-303 YSMTS
+303 YSMKST
-308 AELVDSSILEKC
+308 ELVDSSILEKC

-395 KNLMRKDGADYAID
+395 KNLMRKDGADYAMD

-428 GEQVVWELTN
+428 GEQVVWELAN
-438 LGVEIVSSPGKNED
+438 LGVERVSPPGKNED
-452 FGINSEGIATMTNRL
+452 FGIKSEGIATMTNRL

-494 RRIEFYNNIF
+494 RRIEFYNKIF

-514 GDVCNNPEDVNNR
+514 GDVCNNPEDVNSR

-533 KINAKPYVYNDED
+533 KIDAVPYVYNKGKYET
-546 ECKEYKKLDELED
+546 LDRLEN
-559 LYKNLNPG
+559 LYKNLNSG

>member
-26 SHYKKAKSIIARYS
+26 SHYKKAKSTIARYS

-186 IAELKESGKT
+186 IAELKGSGKN

-239 SIAEMTPAEF
+239 TIAEMTPAEF

-256 KFLILKAKP
+256 NFLILKAKP
-265 DDLNK
+265 EDMNK

-284 ELKDGAYDLGTY
+284 ELKYGAYDLATY

-303 YSMTS
+303 YSMKST
-308 AELVDSSILEKC
+308 ELVDSSILEKC

-370 YTTNTVYTEH
+370 YTTNTVYTEY

-385 KLGYAKNEYL
+385 ELGYAKNEYL
-395 KNLMRKDGADYAID
+395 KNLMRKDGADYAMD

-428 GEQVVWELTN
+428 GEQVVWELAN
-438 LGVEIVSSPGKNED
+438 LGVERVSPPGKNED
-452 FGINSEGIATMTNRL
+452 FGIKSEGIATMTNRL

-494 RRIEFYNNIF
+494 RRIEFYNKIF

-527 ILALSE
+527 ILALSK
-533 KINAKPYVYNDED
+533 KINAKPYVYNNED
-546 ECKEYKKLDELED
+546 ECKDIEKLEG
-559 LYKNLNPG
+559 LYEKYNSG

>member
-26 SHYKKAKSIIARYS
+26 SHYKKAKSTIARYS

-101 EQEGIKTRCANR
+101 EQEGIKARCAKR
-113 IEDYRHKQM
+113 IEEYRHKQM

-140 NTYIKTRAEKI
+140 NAYIKTRAEKI
-151 IAIMNRKLE
+151 IAIMNSKLE

-186 IAELKESGKT
+186 IAELKGSGKN

-239 SIAEMTPAEF
+239 YVAEMTPAEF

-265 DDLNK
+265 EDMNK

-284 ELKDGAYDLGTY
+284 ELKDGAYDLATY

-303 YSMTS
+303 YSMKST
-308 AELVDSSILEKC
+308 ELVDSSILEKC

-370 YTTNTVYTEH
+370 YTTNTVYTEY

-385 KLGYAKNEYL
+385 ELGYAKNEYL
-395 KNLMRKDGADYAID
+395 KNLMRKDGADYAMD

-428 GEQVVWELTN
+428 GEQVVWELAN
-438 LGVEIVSSPGKNED
+438 LGIERVSPPGKNED
-452 FGINSEGIATMTNRL
+452 FGIKSEGIATMTNRL

-533 KINAKPYVYNDED
+533 KIKAKPYVYD
-546 ECKEYKKLDELED
+546 KEKYKKLDKLED